1 MSLHGNLLQQV
12 HRGRWN
18 QSASTGGP
26 NYGKSLLSQN
36 RLSGER
42 LWRGVSQQNDTR
54 THCALPQMLSREK
67 LLRLLRSRGNSVSF
81 GLRSFDPGSMS
92 DGGDNGPIPLNPTG
106 ASPDTPKTTL
116 SYLPRRK
123 TSKTLS
129 QKGRSGFEGLY
140 AARVMLQAK

>member
-1 MSLHGNLLQQV
+1 MGTLSLS
-12 HRGRWN
+12 RDRE
-18 QSASTGGP
+18 
-26 NYGKSLLSQN
+26 KLLS
-36 RLSGER
+36 
-42 LWRGVSQQNDTR
+42 
-54 THCALPQMLSREK
+54 EK

-92 DGGDNGPIPLNPTG
+92 DGGDNAPISLNPTG

-116 SYLPRRK
+116 SYLLRRK

-129 QKGRSGFEGLY
+129 QKGRNGFEGPY

>member
-1 MSLHGNLLQQV
+1 MSLHGNLRHHV
-12 HRGRWN
+12 HSGRWN
-18 QSASTGGP
+18 HVRRPAAQR
-26 NYGKSLLSQN
+26 KSLLSQN

-42 LWRGVSQQNDTR
+42 LWRGMSQQNDTG
-54 THCALPQMLSREK
+54 TQCALPQMLSREK

-92 DGGDNGPIPLNPTG
+92 DGGDNGPISLNPTG

-116 SYLPRRK
+116 RYLLRRK

>member
-1 MSLHGNLLQQV
+1 MVAGIKCVDRRPKGQEEPAQSESAIGKKTLA
-12 HRGRWN
+12 GRV
-18 QSASTGGP
+18 TT
-26 NYGKSLLSQN
+26 
-36 RLSGER
+36 
-42 LWRGVSQQNDTR
+42 NDTG
-54 THCALPQMLSREK
+54 TQCALPQMLSREK

-92 DGGDNGPIPLNPTG
+92 DGGDNGPIFLNPTG

-116 SYLPRRK
+116 SYLLRRK

-129 QKGRSGFEGLY
+129 QKGGSGFEGLY